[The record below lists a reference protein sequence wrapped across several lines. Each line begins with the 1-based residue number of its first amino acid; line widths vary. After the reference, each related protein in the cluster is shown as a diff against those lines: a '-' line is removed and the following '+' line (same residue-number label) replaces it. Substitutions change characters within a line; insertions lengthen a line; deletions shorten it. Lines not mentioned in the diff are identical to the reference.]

1 MLSSQ
6 TTLLDIA
13 RQNLTEKDEIHMKT
27 YPTDRSEF
35 DIGTYVLVEHRQNPL
50 RRGPSSKLLPFLKG
64 PMRVIAKQDNT
75 YTLQDIVNMRQ
86 YDYHIKNLRT
96 FEFDPNPQNPLTYAL
111 KDDENMYQ
119 VQRIS

>member
-1 MLSSQ
+1 MFGKSIDIDKGFLFQNELEVNPSITYSEWSQQMLSSQ

-50 RRGPSSKLLPFLKG
+50 RRGPSSKLLPFL
-64 PMRVIAKQDNT
+64 T
-75 YTLQDIVNMRQ
+75 
-86 YDYHIKNLRT
+86 
-96 FEFDPNPQNPLTYAL
+96 
-111 KDDENMYQ
+111 
-119 VQRIS
+119 